1 MVNKVWITSLMVVAL
16 ALASGPPA
24 SAQVAVGY
32 GGLVSKDHGAARL
45 GSSVNHTYGSAKQ
58 KGSWHKRKKA
68 KG

>member
-1 MVNKVWITSLMVVAL
+1 MNKVWITALMVAAL

-24 SAQVAVGY
+24 SGQVAVGY
-32 GGLVSKDHGAARL
+32 GGLVSKDHGVARL
-45 GSSVNHTYGSAKQ
+45 GSSVNHTYGSAKK